1 MNQHHHRKLAAGLL
15 LGALCL
21 VLASCTRNA
30 EPEKTAE
37 KKAEPRFSHN
47 TNGEPVL
54 KVDVETQKRIGLVLQ
69 PLVETN
75 FLPEVIAYGTVVD
88 PTPLLLLDG
97 ELTAL
102 EASVA
107 LSKKQLDRALKL
119 FKDTENV
126 SQKSVEAAEAQW
138 QGDEIKLQTARR
150 RLELEWGAAIGR
162 LDPQTR
168 QAQVKQLAQQERFL
182 IRVELPPGTTNKP
195 ISAAIELDDD
205 HQQRASILSG
215 ATTTDPKTQG
225 RGFLLAVDAREFPF
239 RPGAALRARLK
250 IPGSEKKGALIPRSA
265 IIRQEG
271 RNWIYL
277 QTGPE
282 EFTRRL
288 LSLDAL
294 SEMGWMDDNF
304 SASDTAVVTG
314 AEQLLS
320 EELKSRLE

>member
-1 MNQHHHRKLAAGLL
+1 MNKFYRRTLPITLL
-15 LGALCL
+15 CG
-21 VLASCTRNA
+21 VLWFPSASCKKNA
-30 EPEKTAE
+30 ESPKADE
-37 KKAEPRFSHN
+37 KKEEPRLSRN

-54 KVDVETQKRIGLVLQ
+54 KLDLETQKRIGLALQ

-75 FLPEVIAYGTVVD
+75 FQPELVVFGTVLD

-102 EASVA
+102 EASAA
-107 LSKKQLDRALKL
+107 LSKKQLDRTLKL
-119 FKDTENV
+119 FKETENV
-126 SQKSVEAAEAQW
+126 SQKSVDTAQAQW

-150 RLELEWGAAIGR
+150 RLELEWGTAIGR
-162 LDPQTR
+162 LDPETR
-168 QAQVKQLAQQERFL
+168 QTQVKQLAQQERFL
-182 IRVELPPGTTNKP
+182 VRVELPPGHPGKP
-195 ISAAIELDDD
+195 ISAAIEVDDN

-225 RGFLLAVDAREFPF
+225 RGFLLGVDARDFPF
-239 RPGAALRARLK
+239 RPGAAIRARLK
-250 IPGSEKKGALIPRSA
+250 IPGPEKKGALIPRSA
-265 IIRQEG
+265 IVRQEG

-282 EFTRRL
+282 QFTRRL

-294 SEMGWMDDNF
+294 SELGWMDDNF
-304 SASDTAVVTG
+304 SANDTVVVTG
-314 AEQLLS
+314 AQQLLS